1 MTRLLFLALCTV
13 ACSAQAE
20 DFEVAPEI
28 LALEGDPEYGEY
40 LSGDCKTCHR
50 EDGDYEGI
58 PAIIGWES
66 EDFVTAMHAYKT
78 NNREHPVMQMMA
90 GRLSN
95 EEIAALAAY
104 FGAIEYQ

>member
-1 MTRLLFLALCTV
+1 MKRVLLLAACTL
-13 ACSAQAE
+13 APLAQAD

-40 LSGDCKTCHR
+40 LAGDCKTCHR

-58 PAIIGWES
+58 PAIIGWEP

-78 NNREHPVMQMMA
+78 KNREHPVMQMMA

-95 EEIAALAAY
+95 EEIAGLAAY